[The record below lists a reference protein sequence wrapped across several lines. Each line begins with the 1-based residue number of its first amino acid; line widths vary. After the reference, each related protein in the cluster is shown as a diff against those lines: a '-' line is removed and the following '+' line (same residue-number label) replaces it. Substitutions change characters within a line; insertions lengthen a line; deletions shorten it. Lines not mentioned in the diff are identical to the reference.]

1 MLKRLIC
8 SAITTLILFGCSGT
22 HNFFVQ
28 FNDIQGLKEGDQILF
43 DETPIGTVA
52 DVEYTDKG
60 NFLVSLAVDKN
71 FAGLPK
77 DSSMFFIDSAPVA
90 AGPKAVRIIQI
101 EDGGNKIE
109 KNAIVQGQSKY
120 AAVYGQI
127 AGKFRNNVRLLESEI
142 NEFFEK
148 LKNISID
155 EQIKQIEIQLDRIL
169 AEMEDASAEMKYRL
183 EKEILP
189 RMREKIEELR
199 RQLEQLGK
207 EKKLKYVDQKIEVIS
222 AKL

>member
-1 MLKRLIC
+1 MIKKLIR
-8 SAITTLILFGCSGT
+8 SAITILILIGCNGT
-22 HNFFVQ
+22 HNFLIQ
-28 FNDIQGLKEGDQILF
+28 FDDIRGLKKNDQIYYE
-43 DETPIGTVA
+43 ETPIGIVT
-52 DVEYTDKG
+52 DVDYSDKG
-60 NFLVSLAVDKN
+60 NYLVSVAVDKK
-71 FAGLPK
+71 FTGLPK
-77 DSSMFFIDSAPVA
+77 DSSTFYIDSDPETS
-90 AGPKAVRIIQI
+90 GQKAVRIIQI

-127 AGKFRNNVRLLESEI
+127 AGKFRNNVRLLETEI

-169 AEMEDASAEMKYRL
+169 AEIEDASAEMKYRL

-189 RMREKIEELR
+189 RIREKIEDLR
-199 RQLEQLGK
+199 RRLERLGK
-207 EKKLKYVDQKIEVIS
+207 EKKLKYVDQKIETIF